1 MTISEKQEK
10 IRKYCCITDCDVC
23 KLRERTW
30 NVITGGHGCLDIYDS
45 PEEDL
50 DTALKLIDDSNNVDH
65 PSHYQ
70 GKNECIDVMVAM
82 FGVEAVKD
90 FCKCN
95 AYKYRFRSHMKNGEE
110 DIKKAEWYE
119 SKLIELERLGE
130 YHG

>member
-1 MTISEKQEK
+1 MK
-10 IRKYCCITDCDVC
+10 IREKKEKLKKYCHETNCKDC
-23 KLRERTW
+23 KLAERTW
-30 NVITGGHGCLDIYDS
+30 NVIACIRGCLDIKNS

-50 DTALKLIDDSNNVDH
+50 DTALKIIDDSNNVDH